1 MGGKSKKDQKKKKY
15 EAIRQDLEQQRVGLL
30 AEAGEI
36 IGGRLSTENGNIP
49 DLGDQASVEA
59 NQNFTF
65 RLREREQKL
74 LKKIDEALERIQK
87 GTFGICESCEEEIG
101 VKRLQARPVTAF
113 CIDCK
118 TQQEEE
124 ERTRK

>member
-1 MGGKSKKDQKKKKY
+1 MAGRSKKDQMIKKY
-15 EAIRQDLEQQRVGLL
+15 EIIRQVLEEQREGLL

-36 IGGRLSTENGNIP
+36 IGGNLSAENGNIP

-59 NQNFTF
+59 NQNFIF

-74 LKKIDEALERIQK
+74 LKKIDEALDRMQK
-87 GTFGICESCEEEIG
+87 GIYGVCESCEEEIG
-101 VKRLQARPVTAF
+101 VKRLQARPVTTL

-118 TQQEEE
+118 TEQEEE
-124 ERTRK
+124 EKIRK